1 MIIDTK
7 VLSRSVVKEEVEYTL
22 KVSQQEAEELEKA
35 VSLINSYKVLFV
47 PPTSLLSDWHNIEFR
62 VDTEKCLVYALVS
75 QGMTG

>member
-22 KVSQQEAEELEKA
+22 KVSQQEAEELDKA
-35 VSLINSYKVLFV
+35 VSLLNSYKVIFI
-47 PPTSLLSDWHNIEFR
+47 PPASLLPDWHNIEFR
-62 VDTEKCLVYALVS
+62 VDTEKCLVYAVVS